1 MSNGKNIGLALF
13 IIGIILLIGYG
24 LYQGFEEIMQA
35 LDWVTGFIIGLII
48 IGIIVLIIS
57 IVMEQRTDTKKTMKE
72 IKKEDLEPW

>member
-48 IGIIVLIIS
+48 IGIIVMIIS

-72 IKKEDLEPW
+72 IKREDLEPW